1 MEPRRLAGKF
11 LNFLHFAGDIYGAA
25 MELTDPNEPN
35 LGQRIKNAGL
45 VTTGELGASVATGGL
60 DFIPDLA
67 EFATAMGFEAPA
79 GPLRKFQKSAPLFN
93 PEHYLRLASYGFKHE
108 PTEARLRDAA
118 EEFRKP
124 YEDQSLGA
132 RITRQGP
139 ALGGLM
145 MPMR

>member
-1 MEPRRLAGKF
+1 MAKKITNQIHFDVVVVGGGPAGVT
-11 LNFLHFAGDIYGAA
+11 AA
-25 MELTDPNEPN
+25 L
-35 LGQRIKNAGL
+35 RAR
-45 VTTGELGASVATGGL
+45 ELGASVATGGL

-93 PEHYLRLASYGFKHE
+93 PEHYLRLASYGLKHE
-108 PTEARLRDAA
+108 PTEARLREAA